1 MHTRQQLPGT
11 AGSHE
16 VGEAVVGAG
25 ELVEGREANENHDQG
40 INAFGFADEGMA
52 DGRGCLVNS
61 FSRMRKEP
69 LILA

>member
-1 MHTRQQLPGT
+1 MHARQQLPRT
-11 AGSHE
+11 AGTHE

-25 ELVEGREANENHDQG
+25 ELVKGREPDEDHCQG